1 MIVLLFNSSIVSGPE
16 TLVLPAFAK
25 SNWPVEVWFLE
36 ESRLPIDPKKDPVI
50 YAKSLGLKVR
60 IIEVNSRWDNQSIL
74 KLTKILGE
82 VKPSIVHAHDVKA
95 SIYLGMASLL
105 LKFKKYLNFK
115 INSIISPK
123 LVTTHHGVRA
133 RFSLKLRAYERL
145 YCFIAGLL
153 FDQIYAVCSSDALL
167 LKKTWFIPSK
177 KIKLHLNGVTRDF
190 ITKTE
195 KNKFRIKYLEEWSK
209 ILGHKFNP
217 LDFYIGVVGRLSF
230 EKNHRYIIE
239 IFNDYISK
247 FKINS
252 NENKKYLFIFGSGP
266 LEVELKEMVYKLGL
280 SEVVYF
286 LGYQAN
292 MAEKISAL
300 DLLLSYS
307 LFEGL
312 PINLIEAG
320 WAGVPVI
327 ANDIDGNRDLV
338 PNSSLG
344 ILLNPIL
351 SRIEIVTKLQA
362 VISDKELI
370 DSMGESFQKH
380 VQANFSQD
388 NWLLNLKKY
397 YLELGLSIGE
407 FR

>member
-1 MIVLLFNSSIVSGPE
+1 
-16 TLVLPAFAK
+16 
-25 SNWPVEVWFLE
+25 
-36 ESRLPIDPKKDPVI
+36 
-50 YAKSLGLKVR
+50 
-60 IIEVNSRWDNQSIL
+60 
-74 KLTKILGE
+74 
-82 VKPSIVHAHDVKA
+82 
-95 SIYLGMASLL
+95 
-105 LKFKKYLNFK
+105 
-115 INSIISPK
+115 
-123 LVTTHHGVRA
+123 
-133 RFSLKLRAYERL
+133 
-145 YCFIAGLL
+145 
-153 FDQIYAVCSSDALL
+153 
-167 LKKTWFIPSK
+167 
-177 KIKLHLNGVTRDF
+177 
-190 ITKTE
+190 
-195 KNKFRIKYLEEWSK
+195 
-209 ILGHKFNP
+209 
-217 LDFYIGVVGRLSF
+217 
-230 EKNHRYIIE
+230 
-239 IFNDYISK
+239 
-247 FKINS
+247 
-252 NENKKYLFIFGSGP
+252 
-266 LEVELKEMVYKLGL
+266 MVYKLGL